1 MRRRIIAGIGAG
13 SFGMAINTGIQ
24 FVSLPLF
31 LHYWDTSTYGVWL
44 MLSAI
49 PAYLSMADV
58 GMVTAAGN
66 RMTMAQ
72 GKGDPAEA
80 NRVFQS
86 TSVLIVSICASL
98 AVLIVPLILW
108 VPLHWL
114 RSVDQRLA
122 LSFLCLNV
130 LITLISGLPESI
142 FRSTQRY
149 AFGTL
154 LGNSARLAEWC
165 GSMLGLALVGS
176 FAAVALGGLVVRTM
190 SLVTGIMLTRTH
202 NNGIEWGVKH
212 ANRHEIIAMI
222 KPALSFMAFPLAN
235 ALSFQSLTLLVGN
248 VFGPST
254 VAIFNTYRTIA
265 RVSVQ
270 ITAIFSHSLWPEF
283 SRLFA
288 ANYPQAINKLFRQA
302 NLLGGAQA
310 VLLSVVLYFT
320 SPWLI
325 RVWTHAAIP
334 FVPVLMLLMLLYA
347 SVGGLWHISRI
358 LLMATNQHSGLA
370 YWALATG
377 AVSIILAWALSH
389 MLGVS
394 GVVVAMLLSESL
406 IAIICFNLAQATL
419 AQRRSV
425 AT

>member
-31 LHYWDTSTYGVWL
+31 LHFWNTSTYGVWL

-108 VPLHWL
+108 MPLHWL
-114 RSVDQRLA
+114 HSVDQRMA

-154 LGNSARLAEWC
+154 LGNTVRLAEWC

-176 FAAVALGGLVVRTM
+176 YAAVALGGLVVRI
-190 SLVTGIMLTRTH
+190 LGLLTGIMLTRT
-202 NNGIEWGVKH
+202 NNKGIEWGVKH
-212 ANRHEIIAMI
+212 AMRREVVLMI

-235 ALSFQSLTLLVGN
+235 AFSFQSLTLLVGN

-288 ANYPQAINKLFRQA
+288 ANNPQAIEKLFRQA

-310 VLLSVVLYFT
+310 VLLSIVLYF
-320 SPWLI
+320 SAPWLI
-325 RVWTHAAIP
+325 HVWTHAAIP
-334 FVPVLMLLMLLYA
+334 FVPVLMLLMLSYA
-347 SVGGLWHISRI
+347 CVGGLWHISRI
-358 LLMATNQHSGLA
+358 LLMSTNQHSSLA

-377 AVSIILAWALSH
+377 ALSIVLSWILSH
-389 MLGVS
+389 ILGLS

-406 IAIICFNLAQATL
+406 IAIICFKLALATL

-425 AT
+425 PT